1 MPLEIRTARADEVS
15 SVAKLYQAVWHAT
28 QAPLQDRAIAALRDD
43 DWFERRIKLAT
54 ALPLIALLDGKLV
67 GFAAWSG
74 DLLGQLFIAPEEH
87 GQGIGRGLLLGAE
100 IRMRE
105 EGTKLAQLHCLVGNA
120 RARRFYER
128 NGWTLKGLESATV
141 ESMEGPK
148 KVAHWVMTK
157 PL

>member
-1 MPLEIRTARADEVS
+1 MPFEIRLAHADEIAA
-15 SVAKLYQAVWHAT
+15 VAKLYQAVWRAA

-43 DWFERRIKLAT
+43 DWFERRIKSSPSQ
-54 ALPLIALLDGKLV
+54 PLIARLDGKLV

-74 DLLGQLFIAPEEH
+74 DHLGQLFVTLEEQ

-105 EGTKLAQLHCLVGNA
+105 EGTKVAKLHCLVGNA

-128 NGWTLKGLESATV
+128 NGWSLKTLESATV

-148 KVAHWVMTK
+148 KVAHWVMVK
-157 PL
+157 AL